1 MTSSLHT
8 EKATQK
14 PVNHKRA
21 LRTVTIISTFGGLLF
36 GYDTGV
42 INGALPYMQDDLGL
56 TPLTEGL
63 VTSSLLFGA
72 AFGALFGGRLADR
85 NGRRKMIMVLAV
97 IFLAGTLACTFAPST
112 EVMIAARFLLG
123 LAVGGASVTV
133 PVYLAEVSPSARR
146 GRIVTQNEL
155 MIVTGQLLAFIFNAY
170 LGNTFGEAGGIWRW
184 MLVIAT
190 LPAIALWIGMN
201 FMPESPRWLASMG
214 SFGES
219 LSVLQ
224 RIRSQAEAREEFEEV
239 KAMAVEDYKSK
250 MGSWKD
256 LGVPWLRRIFM
267 VGIGLAVIQQITG
280 VNSIMYYGTQ
290 ILAQSG
296 FGREAALT
304 ANIANGIIS
313 VLATFAGIWLLGKVG
328 RRKMLI
334 TGQVGTTTCPA
345 ADRLLLADPAR
356 RNRPRLRDPGPD
368 CHLPG
373 VPAGRHLTRHLAYAV
388 RNLPAED
395 PWPRNGRIGLRPV
408 DRELPG
414 GFWLPAAAGR
424 DGPLQHLLRV
434 CRTGRGRDRVCRQ
447 VRPGNEGQEPGRRG
461 ALLQECGRRE
471 SRTGREPRRLTTRCP
486 APSVQKSPFDRSK
499 GLFCATLQGFHCGV
513 GRVA

>member
-1 MTSSLHT
+1 VSTPADT
-8 EKATQK
+8 KQQ
-14 PVNHKRA
+14 PGNHKRA

-42 INGALPYMQDDLGL
+42 INGALPYMQEDLGL

-85 NGRRKMIMVLAV
+85 NGRRKMIMALAV
-97 IFLAGTLACTFAPST
+97 IFLVGTLACTLAPST
-112 EVMIAARFLLG
+112 EIMIVARFVLG

-214 SFGES
+214 SFGET

-224 RIRSQAEAREEFEEV
+224 RIRSQADARTEFEEV

-256 LGVPWLRRIFM
+256 LGIPWLRRIFV

-304 ANIANGIIS
+304 ANIANGVIS
-313 VLATFAGIWLLGKVG
+313 VVATFVGIWLLGKVG
-328 RRKMLI
+328 RRRMLI
-334 TGQVGTTTCPA
+334 TGQIGTTSA
-345 ADRLLLADPAR
+345 LLL
-356 RNRPRLRDPGPD
+356 
-368 CHLPG
+368 
-373 VPAGRHLTRHLAYAV
+373 
-388 RNLPAED
+388 
-395 PWPRNGRIGLRPV
+395 IGLFSLIMPEGAARGFVILSLTVTFLAFQQGAISPV
-408 DRELPG
+408 TWLMLSEIFPLKMRGLG
-414 GFWLPAAAGR
+414 MGASAFVLWIVNFLVGFGFPQLLAGIGLSNTFFVFAVLGVGAIAFATKYVPETK
-424 DGPLQHLLRV
+424 DKSLEDLEHYFKNIAG
-434 CRTGRGRDRVCRQ
+434 
-447 VRPGNEGQEPGRRG
+447 VRPETAETAG
-461 ALLQECGRRE
+461 
-471 SRTGREPRRLTTRCP
+471 SRT
-486 APSVQKSPFDRSK
+486 A
-499 GLFCATLQGFHCGV
+499 
-513 GRVA
+513 